1 MENSKITEAELHEWI
16 QKLDLPPIILEIYN
30 EKVSDPVFR
39 EELGYDY
46 SKPYSILDLS
56 PNEQE
61 HYELDRYKPILEIRG
76 STILAFDTHRN
87 GFILY
92 SLEENI
98 EEPNCFTWDGAFLD
112 EVSFWFEN
120 EMSEEDIFHLGNLLN
135 LKYTEEIIESLSE
148 AEENDELSTFEEKDE
163 WMEKV
168 IKELKLRID

>member
-1 MENSKITEAELHEWI
+1 M
-16 QKLDLPPIILEIYN
+16 
-30 EKVSDPVFR
+30 
-39 EELGYDY
+39 
-46 SKPYSILDLS
+46 
-56 PNEQE
+56 
-61 HYELDRYKPILEIRG
+61 
-76 STILAFDTHRN
+76 
-87 GFILY
+87 
-92 SLEENI
+92 
-98 EEPNCFTWDGAFLD
+98 D